1 MASMLTVPLLAA
13 VPAAKIRGAVTKTI
27 GASDVK
33 ALDAVLAAHGL
44 DVNSLILEKGDTFL
58 HYAVGEGSL
67 EMVEH
72 LINNGA
78 RVNVANRYGYT
89 PLDEA
94 TTFGNTD
101 IVALLEEAGA
111 TQGEGFSIMTAPT
124 ADAKGFAPP
133 ARNLDAGLHVAAGSG
148 ETKKV
153 VQLLERGADI
163 EAKDNGGKTALMHAV
178 LEDRTETVVLLLER
192 GANIEAKSDYGWTA
206 LMYAAYWE
214 NTEVVDLLIKRGTDI
229 EAKDKNGLTALML
242 AAQYGKTKKVVQLLK
257 RGANI
262 EAKNI
267 HGWTALMLAAQY
279 GKTKTVVL
287 LLKRGANINAKEDKY
302 GGTALMTAMLMG
314 KTKVVDLL
322 LKRGAKH

>member
-1 MASMLTVPLLAA
+1 MYRMLPLILVSLLTVPSLAT

-94 TTFGNTD
+94 KTFGNTD

-111 TQGEGFSIMTAPT
+111 TQGKVFSIKVAPT
-124 ADAKGFAPP
+124 AEGDAAPLNPPVLLTAARMGQTETIVLLLDRGANIEAENDIGWTALMLAALNGNTETVRLLLDKGADIEAKDNKGRTALMLAVRMGRIEIVTLLLDRGANIEAKDNKGRTALIFA
-133 ARNLDAGLHVAAGSG
+133 ALSG
-148 ETKKV
+148 KTEIAM
-153 VQLLERGADI
+153 LLLKRGADI
-163 EAKDNGGKTALMHAV
+163 EAKDNKGRTALRWAARM
-178 LEDRTETVVLLLER
+178 RET
-192 GANIEAKSDYGWTA
+192 KT
-206 LMYAAYWE
+206 
-214 NTEVVDLLIKRGTDI
+214 VDLLR
-229 EAKDKNGLTALML
+229 E
-242 AAQYGKTKKVVQLLK
+242 
-257 RGANI
+257 
-262 EAKNI
+262 
-267 HGWTALMLAAQY
+267 
-279 GKTKTVVL
+279 
-287 LLKRGANINAKEDKY
+287 
-302 GGTALMTAMLMG
+302 
-314 KTKVVDLL
+314 
-322 LKRGAKH
+322 RGAKH